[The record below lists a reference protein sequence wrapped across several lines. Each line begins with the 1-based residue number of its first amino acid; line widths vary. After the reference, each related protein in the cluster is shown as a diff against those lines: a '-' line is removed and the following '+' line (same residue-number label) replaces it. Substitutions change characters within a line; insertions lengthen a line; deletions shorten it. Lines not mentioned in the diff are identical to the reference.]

1 MAKQVRIDKDECIGC
16 ETCVELCSDIFAFNE
31 DEGKAYVIKE
41 EGGDEDCIE
50 EAVGSCPVECISY
63 E

>member
-1 MAKQVRIDKDECIGC
+1 MAKQVRIDEEECIGC
-16 ETCVELCSDIFAFNE
+16 ETCVELCSDVFAFNE

-50 EAVGSCPVECISY
+50 EAVGSCPAECISY